1 MKISSAIA
9 FVVVHWNHRAFFYNL
24 LLVINT
30 TKKDRNK
37 LLSQTRADENG
48 MSGKKNLP
56 FRNASIQS
64 SLWYMAVVPNK
75 TSCGLEQVAKF
86 ASGYSAISVLP
97 MTRF

>member
-1 MKISSAIA
+1 MSSAIA
-9 FVVVHWNHRAFFYNL
+9 FVEVDWNHCAFFYNL

-30 TKKDRNK
+30 TQKDRNK
-37 LLSQTRADENG
+37 PLSQTRVDENG
-48 MSGKKNLP
+48 MSGKKNLL
-56 FRNASIQS
+56 FRNASIQPF
-64 SLWYMAVVPNK
+64 LCYMAVVPNK